1 MKNIGGLMV
10 LFGAGSFVLGL
21 IGYEF
26 SLLMWIDSWGIVV
39 GNVIRGALVVIGSA
53 LWLIGAKAESGQP
66 EESAVT

>member
-26 SLLMWIDSWGIVV
+26 SLLMWIDNWGTTV
-39 GNVIRGALVVIGSA
+39 GYVIRGALIVVGGA
-53 LWLIGAKAESGQP
+53 LWLMGDKAESGQP
-66 EESAVT
+66 QESEVA